1 MARLPGAISLA
12 PSEGSGESRRAAGGE
27 SQPRHRI
34 APLLPCLPLIPV
46 KQQTRPVWE
55 KIQKGKATTKTL
67 SSLPFSP
74 SPPPA
79 PPSPPPGCVAKK
91 ESYGFGYC
99 TWGRGKSSDTAG
111 RPTWNRRKR
120 LSACFWGME
129 GRKDGRRDTSL
140 HPLGGWCQA
149 EIPAHTQDVTRDRGM
164 LHNRHVP
171 RARPLTSPQAELGSV
186 GSVGVFRPL

>member
-1 MARLPGAISLA
+1 MMARLPGAIGLA

-27 SQPRHRI
+27 SQPWHRI

-74 SPPPA
+74 SPPPL
-79 PPSPPPGCVAKK
+79 PPPGCIAKK

-111 RPTWNRRKR
+111 RPT
-120 LSACFWGME
+120 
-129 GRKDGRRDTSL
+129 
-140 HPLGGWCQA
+140 
-149 EIPAHTQDVTRDRGM
+149 
-164 LHNRHVP
+164 
-171 RARPLTSPQAELGSV
+171 SPQAELGSV